1 MVMAEQS
8 AMYGIVN
15 ASIEDRQ
22 LTITWGDGHHS
33 SYHPLWLRHQ
43 CECNVCGTPID
54 AVRGIR
60 LLNILPNIEPEL
72 RDSSNNGI
80 HIQWK
85 PDKHRSVYSAKWLR
99 NHCYSDQER
108 ARRKHRPTLWD
119 GSIVDSLPTFD
130 FNQVEIDQAEH
141 LAMLES
147 VRDYGFCQVINLPT
161 EPGQSHRLIE
171 LIGTQRQTHFSTY
184 NLSRKSSVDNV
195 GDITSKLLPH
205 VDETYR
211 LSCIGITVFQVL
223 RPSSN
228 GGDSTLV
235 DGFQAAH
242 RMRKQW
248 PEDFDLLT
256 RVPIAAERLDLG
268 ANTDGQSRWYKARM
282 PIIKLDSDNDIS
294 GVRIN
299 ERQIAPLDIPA
310 DLIEPCYR
318 GLRRMFEILYD
329 PKLII
334 TLKLK
339 AGDGLLFNNQRILHG
354 RTEFDAEEPARSV
367 LTSSVDL
374 DDFYSTMRILR
385 RTLDTEDSSMAF
397 NQGMV
402 V

>member
-1 MVMAEQS
+1 
-8 AMYGIVN
+8 MYGIVN
-15 ASIEDRQ
+15 ASIEDSQ

-60 LLNILPNIEPEL
+60 LLDIPSNIEPEL
-72 RDSSNNGI
+72 RDSSNTDV
-80 HIQWK
+80 HIQWM

-99 NHCYSDQER
+99 NHCYSDKER

-119 GSIVDSLPTFD
+119 GSIVDALPTFD
-130 FNQVEIDQAEH
+130 FNQVEIDQTEH

-147 VRDYGFCQVINLPT
+147 VRDYGFCRVINLST

-211 LSCIGITVFQVL
+211 LSCIGITIFQVL
-223 RPSSN
+223 QPSSN

-318 GLRRMFEILYD
+318 ALRRMFEILYD
-329 PKLII
+329 PKMII

-339 AGDGLLFNNQRILHG
+339 AGDGLLFNNQRVLHG

>member
-60 LLNILPNIEPEL
+60 LLDIPSNIEPEL
-72 RDSSNNGI
+72 RDSSNTDV
-80 HIQWK
+80 HIQWM

-119 GSIVDSLPTFD
+119 GSIVDALPTFD
-130 FNQVEIDQAEH
+130 FNQVEMDQTEH

-147 VRDYGFCQVINLPT
+147 VRDYGFCRVINLST

-211 LSCIGITVFQVL
+211 LSCIGITIFQVL
-223 RPSSN
+223 QPSSN

-318 GLRRMFEILYD
+318 ALRRMFEILYD

-374 DDFYSTMRILR
+374 DDFHSTMRILR
-385 RTLDTEDSSMAF
+385 RTLDIEDSSMAF

>member
-8 AMYGIVN
+8 AMYEIVN
-15 ASIEDRQ
+15 ASIEDSQ

-60 LLNILPNIEPEL
+60 LLDIPSNIEPEL
-72 RDSSNNGI
+72 RDSSNTDV
-80 HIQWK
+80 HIQWM

-119 GSIVDSLPTFD
+119 GSIVDALPTFD

-147 VRDYGFCQVINLPT
+147 VRDYGFCQVINLST
-161 EPGQSHRLIE
+161 EPGQSHRLVE

-195 GDITSKLLPH
+195 GDITSKLPPH

-211 LSCIGITVFQVL
+211 LSCIGITIFQVL
-223 RPSSN
+223 QPSSN

-310 DLIEPCYR
+310 DLIVPCYR
-318 GLRRMFEILYD
+318 ALRRMFEILYD
-329 PKLII
+329 PKMII

-339 AGDGLLFNNQRILHG
+339 AGDGLLFNNQRVLHG

>member
-8 AMYGIVN
+8 AMYEIIN
-15 ASIEDRQ
+15 ASIEYSQ
-22 LTITWGDGHHS
+22 LMITWGDGHHS

-60 LLNILPNIEPEL
+60 LLDIPSNIEPEL
-72 RDSSNNGI
+72 RDNSNNGI
-80 HIQWK
+80 HIQWM

-99 NHCYSDQER
+99 NHCYSDKER

-119 GSIVDSLPTFD
+119 GSIVDALPTFD
-130 FNQVEIDQAEH
+130 FNQVEMDQTEH

-147 VRDYGFCQVINLPT
+147 VRDYGFCRVINLST

-195 GDITSKLLPH
+195 GDITSKLPPH

-211 LSCIGITVFQVL
+211 LSSIGINIFQVL
-223 RPSSN
+223 EPSSN

-235 DGFQAAH
+235 DGFQVAH
-242 RMRKQW
+242 KMKEKWLQ
-248 PEDFDLLT
+248 DFDLLT
-256 RVPIAAERLDLG
+256 RVPITAERFDLG
-268 ANTDGQSRWYKARM
+268 SNTDGQSRWYKARM
-282 PIIKLDSDNDIS
+282 PVIKLDSDNDIS

-299 ERQIAPLDIPA
+299 ERQIAPLDVPGN
-310 DLIEPCYR
+310 LIEPCYR
-318 GLRRMFEILYD
+318 ALRRMFEILYD
-329 PKLII
+329 PKMII

-339 AGDGLLFNNQRILHG
+339 AGDGLLFNNQRVLHG

>member
-8 AMYGIVN
+8 AMYEIVN
-15 ASIEDRQ
+15 ASIDDSQ

-43 CECNVCGTPID
+43 CECKVCGTPID

-60 LLNILPNIEPEL
+60 LLDIPPNIEPEL
-72 RDSSNNGI
+72 RNNSNTDV
-80 HIQWK
+80 HVQWM
-85 PDKHRSVYSAKWLR
+85 PDKHRSVYSARWLR

-108 ARRKHRPTLWD
+108 ARRKHLPTLWD

-147 VRDYGFCQVINLPT
+147 VRDYGFCQVINLST

-211 LSCIGITVFQVL
+211 LSCIGVTVFQVL
-223 RPSSN
+223 QPSSN

-235 DGFQAAH
+235 DGFQAAYQ
-242 RMRKQW
+242 MQKKW

-282 PIIKLDSDNDIS
+282 PMIKLDSDNDIS

-318 GLRRMFEILYD
+318 ALRRMFEILYD

-374 DDFYSTMRILR
+374 DDFHSTMRILR
-385 RTLDTEDSSMAF
+385 RMLDAEDSSMAF

>member
-1 MVMAEQS
+1 M
-8 AMYGIVN
+8 
-15 ASIEDRQ
+15 
-22 LTITWGDGHHS
+22 
-33 SYHPLWLRHQ
+33 
-43 CECNVCGTPID
+43 
-54 AVRGIR
+54 
-60 LLNILPNIEPEL
+60 
-72 RDSSNNGI
+72 
-80 HIQWK
+80 
-85 PDKHRSVYSAKWLR
+85 PDKHRSVYSARWLR

-108 ARRKHRPTLWD
+108 ARRKHLPTLWD

-130 FNQVEIDQAEH
+130 FNQVEIGQAEH

-184 NLSRKSSVDNV
+184 NLSRKSSADNV

-211 LSCIGITVFQVL
+211 LSCIGVTVFQVL
-223 RPSSN
+223 QPSSN

-235 DGFQAAH
+235 DGFQAAYQ
-242 RMRKQW
+242 MQKIW
-248 PEDFDLLT
+248 PEDFDSLT

-268 ANTDGQSRWYKARM
+268 ANTDGQPRWYKARM
-282 PIIKLDSDNDIS
+282 PMIKLDSDNDIS

-318 GLRRMFEILYD
+318 ALRRLFEILYD

-374 DDFYSTMRILR
+374 DDFHSTMRILR
-385 RTLDTEDSSMAF
+385 RMLDAEDSSMAF

>member
-8 AMYGIVN
+8 AMYEIVN
-15 ASIEDRQ
+15 ASIEDSQ

-43 CECNVCGTPID
+43 CECKVCGTPID

-60 LLNILPNIEPEL
+60 LLDIPPNIEPEL
-72 RDSSNNGI
+72 RNNSNTDV
-80 HIQWK
+80 HVQWM

-99 NHCYSDQER
+99 NHCYSDKER

-119 GSIVDSLPTFD
+119 GSIVDALPTFD

-147 VRDYGFCQVINLPT
+147 VRDYGFCLVINLST

-211 LSCIGITVFQVL
+211 LSSIGVTVFQVL
-223 RPSSN
+223 QPSSN

-235 DGFQAAH
+235 DGFQAAYQ
-242 RMRKQW
+242 MQKKW

-256 RVPIAAERLDLG
+256 RVPITAERLDLG

-318 GLRRMFEILYD
+318 ALRRMFEILYD

-367 LTSSVDL
+367 LTNSVDL
-374 DDFYSTMRILR
+374 DDFHSTMRILHR
-385 RTLDTEDSSMAF
+385 MLDAEDSPMAF
-397 NQGMV
+397 NQGMAV
-402 V
+402 

>member
-1 MVMAEQS
+1 V
-8 AMYGIVN
+8 
-15 ASIEDRQ
+15 
-22 LTITWGDGHHS
+22 
-33 SYHPLWLRHQ
+33 
-43 CECNVCGTPID
+43 
-54 AVRGIR
+54 
-60 LLNILPNIEPEL
+60 
-72 RDSSNNGI
+72 
-80 HIQWK
+80 
-85 PDKHRSVYSAKWLR
+85 
-99 NHCYSDQER
+99 
-108 ARRKHRPTLWD
+108 RRKHLPTLWD
-119 GSIVDSLPTFD
+119 DSIVDSLPTFD

-147 VRDYGFCQVINLPT
+147 VRDYGFCQVINLST

-171 LIGTQRQTHFSTY
+171 LIGPQRQTHFSTY
-184 NLSRKSSVDNV
+184 DLSRKSSVDNV

-211 LSCIGITVFQVL
+211 LSCIGVTVFQVL
-223 RPSSN
+223 QPSSN

-242 RMRKQW
+242 QMQEKW

-256 RVPIAAERLDLG
+256 RVPITAERYDLG

-282 PIIKLDSDNDIS
+282 PVIKLDSENDIS
-294 GVRIN
+294 GVRLN

-318 GLRRMFEILYD
+318 ALRRMFEILYD

-374 DDFYSTMRILR
+374 DDFHSTMRILR
-385 RTLDTEDSSMAF
+385 RTLDAEDSSMAF

>member
-1 MVMAEQS
+1 MAEQS
-8 AMYGIVN
+8 AMYEIVN
-15 ASIEDRQ
+15 ASIEDSQ

-60 LLNILPNIEPEL
+60 LLDIPPNIEPEL
-72 RDSSNNGI
+72 RDSSNI
-80 HIQWK
+80 DVHIQWM

-119 GSIVDSLPTFD
+119 GSIVDALPTFD
-130 FNQVEIDQAEH
+130 FNQVEMDQTEH

-147 VRDYGFCQVINLPT
+147 VRDYGFCRVINLST

-211 LSCIGITVFQVL
+211 LSCIGITIFQVL
-223 RPSSN
+223 QPSSN

-318 GLRRMFEILYD
+318 ALRRMFEILYD

-374 DDFYSTMRILR
+374 DDFHSTMRILR
-385 RTLDTEDSSMAF
+385 RTLDIEDSSMAF

>member
-1 MVMAEQS
+1 MAEQS

-15 ASIEDRQ
+15 ASIEDSQ

-60 LLNILPNIEPEL
+60 LLDIPSNIEPEL
-72 RDSSNNGI
+72 RDNSNNGI
-80 HIQWK
+80 HIQWM

-99 NHCYSDQER
+99 NHCYSDKER

-119 GSIVDSLPTFD
+119 GSIVDALPTFD
-130 FNQVEIDQAEH
+130 FNQVEMDQTEH

-147 VRDYGFCQVINLPT
+147 VRDYGFCRVINLST

-211 LSCIGITVFQVL
+211 LSCIGITIFQVL
-223 RPSSN
+223 QPSSN

-318 GLRRMFEILYD
+318 ALRRMFEILYD

-374 DDFYSTMRILR
+374 DDFHSTMRILR
-385 RTLDTEDSSMAF
+385 RTLDIEDSSMAF